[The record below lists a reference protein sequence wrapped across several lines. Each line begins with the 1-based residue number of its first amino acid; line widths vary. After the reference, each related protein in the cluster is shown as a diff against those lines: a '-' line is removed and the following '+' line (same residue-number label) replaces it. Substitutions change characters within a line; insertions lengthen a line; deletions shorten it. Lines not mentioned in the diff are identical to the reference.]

1 MELSEELR
9 EMILT
14 GASALDLRRKARE
27 EGMYTLRESGLCK
40 VREGVTS
47 IEEVVRET
55 VK

>member
-1 MELSEELR
+1 
-9 EMILT
+9 MILS
-14 GASALDLRRKARE
+14 GASSMDLRRAARE